1 MFRGLDFFY
10 DAQMRRFLE
19 QIVRAF
25 SGFHYQTGWR
35 DNTPPQLVMVPCRL
49 ASTDRMVAHIL
60 RNGSENT
67 LLTVPMIT
75 VAHTG
80 LSGRREDLQNTSHV
94 DVRQVVEREID
105 PITRQYTG
113 KRGRSYTVERMM
125 PRPFTM
131 TVRVDIW
138 TSNMEQKHQ
147 LAEQILTVMFPD
159 FQIQNSD
166 NPLDWSALT
175 AIRIENIEWTSR
187 SIPIGTDNEIDI
199 MSIELALPFWLSPPA
214 KVKQQRIIEQI
225 IMNVNDASE
234 NPEDGSLVERERM
247 FQTITTPGNY
257 AIMVDNGVITL
268 LDERNRVTSPSGETF
283 SWTQLVDQYGTYR
296 PTLSKLR
303 LKTNPDIEDWTHDIV
318 GTFQFDATAP
328 NKIILQIDPDTLP
341 ANTEAPVNA
350 VIDPMRTYP
359 GKGLAP
365 AAEGQRYLVIADIG
379 PSVAWGALTARVND
393 VIEFRSGQWVVDF
406 SAADAGPTPRYLVN
420 LMSGRQLRFN
430 GTDWALVV
438 DGTYAPG
445 LWRLQL

>member
-1 MFRGLDFFY
+1 MIKGLDYFY

-25 SGFHYQTGWR
+25 SGFQYQTGWR
-35 DNTPPQLVMVPCRL
+35 DDTPPQLVMVPCRM

-80 LSGRREDLQNTSHV
+80 LSGRREDLHNTQHV

-105 PITRQYTG
+105 PATGHYTG

-131 TVRVDIW
+131 NVRVDVW
-138 TSNMEQKHQ
+138 TSNMEQKYQ

-175 AIRIENIEWTSR
+175 SIRIENVDWTSR
-187 SIPIGTDNEIDI
+187 SIPIGTENEIDI

-225 IMNVNDASE
+225 VMNVNDAATV
-234 NPEDGSLVERERM
+234 EDGNLVERERM
-247 FQTITTPGNY
+247 FQTITTPGNH
-257 AIMVDNGVITL
+257 AVAVDNGVITL
-268 LDERNRVTSPSGETF
+268 LDDRNRMIDASGEAF
-283 SWTQLVDQYGTYR
+283 SWSKLVEQYGTYR
-296 PTLSKLR
+296 PTLSKIR

-318 GTFQFDATAP
+318 GTFQFDTTAL
-328 NKIILQIDPDTLP
+328 NKIIFQIDPDTLP
-341 ANTEAPVNA
+341 ANTDAPVNA

-359 GKGLAP
+359 GSGLP
-365 AAEGQRYLVIADIG
+365 VAAEGQRYLVISDIG
-379 PSVAWGALTARVND
+379 PSVAWGPLTARVND
-393 VIEFRSGQWVVDF
+393 VIEFRAGQWVVDL
-406 SAADAGPTPRYLVN
+406 AAAQTGSTPRYLVN

-438 DGTYAPG
+438 DGTYSPG